1 MIRRPPTS
9 KRTDTLF
16 PYTPHFRSSEETAA
30 DPVDRLL
37 ALLAELGG
45 DRYGGEEV
53 TQLTHAL
60 QCATFAQQSGA
71 DESLVAAALLHD
83 ICHLVNPNDEG
94 ATLRGIDAA
103 HETVGAAYLA
113 RWFGPAVT
121 APVAQHV
128 AAKRYLCQAEDG
140 YFAQLSEES
149 VRSLA
154 VQGGPFSAEEAKA
167 FLARPYAEAA
177 VALRRWDELAK
188 DPLMRTPS
196 LEDFR
201 QLLERADRKSTRLN
215 SSP

>member
-1 MIRRPPTS
+1 MTAPLR
-9 KRTDTLF
+9 
-16 PYTPHFRSSEETAA
+16 SEETSD
-30 DPVDRLL
+30 DPVGHLL
-37 ALLAELGG
+37 ALLAELGS
-45 DRYGGEEV
+45 DRYGGEAV

-71 DESLVAAALLHD
+71 SDSLVAAALLHD
-83 ICHLVNPNDEG
+83 IGHLVNPKDEG

-103 HETVGAAYLA
+103 HETVGAGYLA

-140 YFAQLSEES
+140 YFARLSEES

-154 VQGGPFSAEEAKA
+154 VQGGPFSAREVEA
-167 FLARPYAEAA
+167 FRARPYAEEAI
-177 VALRRWDELAK
+177 ALRRWDELAK
-188 DPLMRTPS
+188 DPEMRTPS

-201 QLLERADRKSTRLN
+201 PVLARAREA
-215 SSP
+215 

>member
-1 MIRRPPTS
+1 MTQTRKTDASAGAGTS
-9 KRTDTLF
+9 A
-16 PYTPHFRSSEETAA
+16 ETGA
-30 DPVDRLL
+30 DPVDHIL
-37 ALLAELGG
+37 ALMAELGS

-53 TQLTHAL
+53 TQLAHAL
-60 QCATFAQQSGA
+60 QCATFAQRDGA
-71 DESLVAAALLHD
+71 SDSLVAAALLHD
-83 ICHLVNPNDEG
+83 IGHLVNPKDEG

-103 HETVGAAYLA
+103 HEKVGAAYLA

-140 YFAQLSEES
+140 YFGRLSEES

-154 VQGGPFSAEEAKA
+154 VQGGPFSDSEAAA
-167 FLARPYAEAA
+167 FLARPYAEEA

-188 DPLMRTPS
+188 DPEMVTPT

-201 QLLERADRKSTRLN
+201 PVLERAERLGG
-215 SSP
+215 

>member
-1 MIRRPPTS
+1 MTQSPETESSRGDAAV
-9 KRTDTLF
+9 TD
-16 PYTPHFRSSEETAA
+16 PIGY
-30 DPVDRLL
+30 LL
-37 ALLAELGG
+37 SLLDQLGA

-53 TQLTHAL
+53 TQLAHAL
-60 QCATFAQQSGA
+60 QCATFAQREGA
-71 DESLVAAALLHD
+71 SDSLVAAALLHD
-83 ICHLVNPNDEG
+83 IGHLVNPKDEG

-103 HETVGAAYLA
+103 HEKVGANYLA

-140 YFAQLSEES
+140 YFERLSEES

-154 VQGGPFSAEEAKA
+154 VQGGPFDAEQAA
-167 FLARPYAEAA
+167 DFLARPYAQDA

-188 DPLMRTPS
+188 DPEMVTPA

-201 QLLERADRKSTRLN
+201 PVLERAERRDA
-215 SSP
+215 

>member
-1 MIRRPPTS
+1 MTASP
-9 KRTDTLF
+9 
-16 PYTPHFRSSEETAA
+16 RSNDARGPSAAAAAA
-30 DPVDRLL
+30 DPIGHLLGLL
-37 ALLAELGG
+37 AALGI

-53 TQLTHAL
+53 SQLAHAL
-60 QCATFAQQSGA
+60 QCATFAQQSGTS
-71 DESLVAAALLHD
+71 DSLVAAALLHD
-83 ICHLVNPNDEG
+83 VGHLVNPKDEG

-103 HETVGAAYLA
+103 HEKVGAAYLA

-140 YFAQLSEES
+140 YFARLSEES

-154 VQGGPFSAEEAKA
+154 VQGGPFTAAEAAA
-167 FLARPYAEAA
+167 FLSRPYAEEA

-188 DPLMRTPS
+188 DPEMRTPT

-201 QLLERADRKSTRLN
+201 PVLERADRRGGD
-215 SSP
+215 

>member
-1 MIRRPPTS
+1 MTASADHP
-9 KRTDTLF
+9 
-16 PYTPHFRSSEETAA
+16 ETT
-30 DPVDRLL
+30 DPVDHIIG
-37 ALLAELGG
+37 LLAELGT

-60 QCATFAQQSGA
+60 QCATFAQRDGA
-71 DESLVAAALLHD
+71 SDSLVAAALLHD
-83 ICHLVNPNDEG
+83 IGHLVNPKDEG

-103 HETVGAAYLA
+103 HEKVGAAYLS

-140 YFAQLSEES
+140 YFARLSEES

-154 VQGGPFSAEEAKA
+154 VQGGPFSDGEAAA
-167 FLARPYAEAA
+167 FLARPYAEEA

-188 DPLMRTPS
+188 DPEMVTPA

-201 QLLERADRKSTRLN
+201 PVLERAERAGG
-215 SSP
+215 

>member
-1 MIRRPPTS
+1 MTETMTAPLRSDETTS
-9 KRTDTLF
+9 
-16 PYTPHFRSSEETAA
+16 
-30 DPVDRLL
+30 DPAGHLLGLL
-37 ALLAELGG
+37 AALGA

-53 TQLTHAL
+53 TQLAHAL
-60 QCATFAQQSGA
+60 QSATFAQQEGA
-71 DESLVAAALLHD
+71 PDSLGAAALLHD
-83 ICHLVNPNDEG
+83 IGHVVNPKDEG

-103 HETVGAAYLA
+103 HETVGAGYLA

-140 YFAQLSEES
+140 YFARLSDES

-154 VQGGPFSAEEAKA
+154 VQGGPFTAREAEA

-188 DPLMRTPS
+188 DPEMVTPS

-201 QLLERADRKSTRLN
+201 PVLERAQRSGQG
-215 SSP
+215 